1 VRNLVLLAASGL
13 AREVASAAQNSHRIV
28 GILDDDVD
36 LYGTLI
42 AGVRVLGPIDR
53 ASSMDAE
60 LLLCVGSGSGRASVA
75 RRLGLLGV
83 GDDRFATIVDE
94 SVRVP
99 ESCTVGVGSILLAGT
114 VLTADVSIGRHV
126 VLMPRVTLTH
136 DDVLRD
142 FVTAAAGVSLGGG
155 VIVGETSYLG
165 MNSSVRQGV
174 EIGRGA
180 VVGMG
185 AVVLNDVPAGETWV
199 NVPARP
205 IDRHPSALQ
214 PPGSASVAS

>member
-13 AREVASAAQNSHRIV
+13 AREVVSAAQNSHRIV

-36 LYGTLI
+36 LHGTLI
-42 AGVRVLGPIDR
+42 AGVPVLGPIDR
-53 ASSMDAE
+53 ASAMDAD

-75 RRLGLLGV
+75 RRLSLLGV

-114 VLTADVSIGRHV
+114 VLTADVSVGRHV

-142 FVTAAAGVSLGGG
+142 FVTAAAGVSLGGS